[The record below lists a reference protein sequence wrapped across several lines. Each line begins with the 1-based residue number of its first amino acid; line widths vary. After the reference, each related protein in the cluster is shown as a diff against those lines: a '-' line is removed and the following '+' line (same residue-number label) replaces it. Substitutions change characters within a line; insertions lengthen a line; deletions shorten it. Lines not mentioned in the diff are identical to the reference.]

1 MKNILKTFG
10 LLLLSG
16 TAFVAC
22 DDYLDRQPDE
32 QLTPDQIFLK
42 ASIPDQR
49 LRLPTQLQRP
59 FGTDAA
65 VGALRR

>member
-32 QLTPDQIFLK
+32 QLTRSFMGFLMIFL
-42 ASIPDQR
+42 
-49 LRLPTQLQRP
+49 
-59 FGTDAA
+59 
-65 VGALRR
+65 

>member
-42 ASIPDQR
+42 AS
-49 LRLPTQLQRP
+49 T
-59 FGTDAA
+59 TDNT
-65 VGALRR
+65 